1 LPKAKPTQV
10 IVHRIELQQSE
21 RDALE
26 AALLGRFATNAVSSA
41 GHVLTGIGN
50 LLVPFSGVLTAFGA
64 LWIGDRSLE
73 MVREDGERRKRENE
87 RSYEGDGAD
96 VLSMISAYLIT
107 RYAES
112 GWRMAPPAGGFYA
125 NFIIWYREYVE
136 NTGSD
141 RVVITQWFGREILG
155 PFLRLLDQ
163 RMQEDAI
170 PALTPADMWDE
181 WYSTEQYGRDAYYWN
196 TRIGNKPSVFLAV
209 AQTLGIR
216 DSDQSDDFDMWGQ
229 I

>member
-1 LPKAKPTQV
+1 MPKAKPTQV

-96 VLSMISAYLIT
+96 VLSMVSAYLIA
-107 RYAES
+107 RYSEH
-112 GWRMAPPAGGFYA
+112 GWRPAPPAGGFYA
-125 NFIIWYREYVE
+125 NFILWYREYVE
-136 NTGSD
+136 NTPND
-141 RVVITQWFGREILG
+141 RVIITQWFGQEILA
-155 PFLRLLDQ
+155 PFLRLCDE
-163 RMQEDAI
+163 RMDADAT
-170 PALTPADMWDE
+170 PTQTPAEMWDE
-181 WYSTEQYGRDAYYWN
+181 WYTTEQYGRDAYYYN
-196 TRIGNKPSVFLAV
+196 TRIGSKPSALLALG
-209 AQTLGIR
+209 QTLGLR
-216 DSDQSDDFDMWGQ
+216 PADASSSFDMWGA